1 MQDEQN
7 TEIKFSGPSLCP
19 QESTATK
26 NQLLI
31 QVDDM
36 VQRLDLIIEYDHE
49 DMDMVTSMTLRTTYQ
64 RKEIVATGTVWPF
77 DDAYSELQRKLPENV
92 QIKCCVA
99 CRHGNQCPYGNAPD
113 EVFCTKDVIVR
124 NKMDACFYTSEDDE
138 ADRRSRHFSDACD
151 DFCPQ
156 NEETFTYSTYLYFL
170 KNK

>member
-1 MQDEQN
+1 MQNEQN

-64 RKEIVATGTVWPF
+64 RKEIVATGTVWPL
-77 DDAYSELQRKLPENV
+77 DDA
-92 QIKCCVA
+92 
-99 CRHGNQCPYGNAPD
+99 
-113 EVFCTKDVIVR
+113 
-124 NKMDACFYTSEDDE
+124 
-138 ADRRSRHFSDACD
+138 
-151 DFCPQ
+151 
-156 NEETFTYSTYLYFL
+156 
-170 KNK
+170 